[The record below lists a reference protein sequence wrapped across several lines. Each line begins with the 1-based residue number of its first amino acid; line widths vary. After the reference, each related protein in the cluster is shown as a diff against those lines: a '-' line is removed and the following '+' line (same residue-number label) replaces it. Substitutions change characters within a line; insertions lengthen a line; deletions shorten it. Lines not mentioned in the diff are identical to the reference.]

1 MGKLCHISPFNIRQS
16 IYRCCQRK
24 EGGIKSM
31 RTFYALIKNNLR
43 ITIMHKPISFL
54 LMTITP
60 IIVLIIASKMVSYS
74 TTFVNVGIV
83 DGDKTRASEAITQIV
98 DGLEGIKIFKMNE
111 NEVEANFQSNKI
123 NTALV
128 IRSGFQDG
136 LLNNSIENLVVKG
149 NEEQN
154 VYTLL
159 QAILKNHL
167 LNLRNLGKI
176 SGGDA
181 AVFENA
187 VGNYIASSEF
197 VEKTSLNDLYTEY
210 NNSNIFVGFLILFI
224 FFNSSAIANVIN
236 IDRERNIYSRIF
248 LSPAK
253 VWMYYL
259 SNVLCNLVITA
270 FQILAAILSMEYFT
284 NTSIGVEPGVLFLIL
299 FLTAMVAVSLGT
311 FYVSITE
318 EADAAS
324 MISNFANLLIV
335 ILGGCFIQVELF
347 PKLINA
353 ISYISPARWAMGSIL
368 DLQQGLTLGD
378 IAGKA
383 SLLGGMAAVILA
395 ISVIITSKREKK
407 FRSLS

>member
-1 MGKLCHISPFNIRQS
+1 M
-16 IYRCCQRK
+16 
-24 EGGIKSM
+24 
-31 RTFYALIKNNLR
+31 
-43 ITIMHKPISFL
+43 
-54 LMTITP
+54 
-60 IIVLIIASKMVSYS
+60 
-74 TTFVNVGIV
+74 
-83 DGDKTRASEAITQIV
+83 
-98 DGLEGIKIFKMNE
+98 
-111 NEVEANFQSNKI
+111 
-123 NTALV
+123 
-128 IRSGFQDG
+128 
-136 LLNNSIENLVVKG
+136 
-149 NEEQN
+149 
-154 VYTLL
+154 
-159 QAILKNHL
+159 
-167 LNLRNLGKI
+167 
-176 SGGDA
+176 
-181 AVFENA
+181 
-187 VGNYIASSEF
+187 
-197 VEKTSLNDLYTEY
+197 EKTSLNDLYTEY

-259 SNVLCNLVITA
+259 SNVLCNLVIVA

-383 SLLGGMAAVILA
+383 VLLGGMAALILA
-395 ISVIITSKREKK
+395 ISVIITSKREKEIQKSFLKWQRIQLDKDRNITMAELYYMNIEDPISAEDYQTLLGTCASDKREAIHK
-407 FRSLS
+407 FRFEADRKKEHCTGKCWPDS

>member
-1 MGKLCHISPFNIRQS
+1 
-16 IYRCCQRK
+16 
-24 EGGIKSM
+24 M

-98 DGLEGIKIFKMNE
+98 DGLEGIKVFKMNE

-136 LLNNSIENLVVKG
+136 LLNNSIDQLVVKG

-176 SGGDA
+176 SGGM
-181 AVFENA
+181 
-187 VGNYIASSEF
+187 
-197 VEKTSLNDLYTEY
+197 LL
-210 NNSNIFVGFLILFI
+210 
-224 FFNSSAIANVIN
+224 
-236 IDRERNIYSRIF
+236 YSR
-248 LSPAK
+248 
-253 VWMYYL
+253 M
-259 SNVLCNLVITA
+259 
-270 FQILAAILSMEYFT
+270 
-284 NTSIGVEPGVLFLIL
+284 
-299 FLTAMVAVSLGT
+299 
-311 FYVSITE
+311 
-318 EADAAS
+318 
-324 MISNFANLLIV
+324 
-335 ILGGCFIQVELF
+335 
-347 PKLINA
+347 
-353 ISYISPARWAMGSIL
+353 R
-368 DLQQGLTLGD
+368 
-378 IAGKA
+378 
-383 SLLGGMAAVILA
+383 
-395 ISVIITSKREKK
+395 
-407 FRSLS
+407 

>member
-1 MGKLCHISPFNIRQS
+1 
-16 IYRCCQRK
+16 
-24 EGGIKSM
+24 
-31 RTFYALIKNNLR
+31 
-43 ITIMHKPISFL
+43 MHKPISFL

-60 IIVLIIASKMVSYS
+60 IIVLIIASKLVSYS
-74 TTFVNVGIV
+74 TTFVNVGIA
-83 DGDKTRASEAITQIV
+83 DGDHSRASEAVTQIV
-98 DGLEGIKIFKMNE
+98 GGLEGIKVFYMDE

-123 NTALV
+123 NAALV
-128 IRSGFQDG
+128 IRSGFQNG
-136 LLNNSIENLVVKG
+136 LLNNSIEKLVVKG

-236 IDRERNIYSRIF
+236 TDRERNIYARIF

-259 SNVLCNLVITA
+259 SNVLCNLVIVA
-270 FQILAAILSMEYFT
+270 FQILAAVLSMEYFT

-299 FLTAMVAVSLGT
+299 FLTALVAVSLGT

-378 IAGKA
+378 IAGNA
-383 SLLGGMAAVILA
+383 FLLGGMAAVILA
-395 ISVIITSKREKK
+395 VSVIITSKREKK

>member
-1 MGKLCHISPFNIRQS
+1 
-16 IYRCCQRK
+16 
-24 EGGIKSM
+24 M

-43 ITIMHKPISFL
+43 ISIMHKPVSFL
-54 LMTITP
+54 LMTIAP
-60 IIVLIIASKMVSYS
+60 IIVLIIASKVVSYS
-74 TTFVNVGIV
+74 TTFVNVGIA
-83 DGDKTRASEAITQIV
+83 DGDNSRASQAVTQIV
-98 DGLEGIKIFKMNE
+98 GGLEGI
-111 NEVEANFQSNKI
+111 EVFYMDKDEVDANFQSNKI
-123 NTALV
+123 NAALV
-128 IRSGFQDG
+128 IDDGFQEG
-136 LLNNSIENLVVKG
+136 LLKNSIENLVVKG

-176 SGGDA
+176 SSGDP

-187 VGNYIASSEF
+187 VDNYIASSEF

-259 SNVLCNLVITA
+259 SNVLCNLVIVA
-270 FQILAAILSMEYFT
+270 FQILAAVLSMEYFT

-368 DLQQGLTLGD
+368 DLQQGLTLAD
-378 IAGKA
+378 ISGKA
-383 SLLGGMAAVILA
+383 FLLGGMAAFILA
-395 ISVIITSKREKK
+395 VSILITSKREKK

>member
-1 MGKLCHISPFNIRQS
+1 
-16 IYRCCQRK
+16 
-24 EGGIKSM
+24 M

-98 DGLEGIKIFKMNE
+98 DGLEGIKVFKMNE

-136 LLNNSIENLVVKG
+136 LLNNSIDQLVVKG

-284 NTSIGVEPGVLFLIL
+284 NTSIGVEPSVLFLIL

>member
-1 MGKLCHISPFNIRQS
+1 
-16 IYRCCQRK
+16 
-24 EGGIKSM
+24 M

-98 DGLEGIKIFKMNE
+98 DGLEGIKVFKMNE

-128 IRSGFQDG
+128 IHSGFQDG
-136 LLNNSIENLVVKG
+136 LLNNSIEHLVVKG

-236 IDRERNIYSRIF
+236 TDRERNIYARIF

-270 FQILAAILSMEYFT
+270 FQILAAVLSMEYFT

-299 FLTAMVAVSLGT
+299 FLTALVAVSLGT

-395 ISVIITSKREKK
+395 VSVIITSKREKK

>member
-1 MGKLCHISPFNIRQS
+1 
-16 IYRCCQRK
+16 
-24 EGGIKSM
+24 M
-31 RTFYALIKNNLR
+31 RTFLALMKNNLR
-43 ITIMHKPISFL
+43 ISILHKPISFL
-54 LMTITP
+54 LMTLAP
-60 IIVLIIASKMVSYS
+60 IIVLLIASQVISYS
-74 TTFVNVGIV
+74 SSFVNVGIA
-83 DGDKTRASEAITQIV
+83 DTDKSRSSEAITQIV
-98 DGLEGIKIFKMNE
+98 SGLEGIEVFYIDE
-111 NEVEANFQSNKI
+111 AEVEASFQSNKI
-123 NTALV
+123 NVALV
-128 IRSGFQDG
+128 INDGFQEG
-136 LLNNSIENLVVKG
+136 LLNNSIENIVVKG

-167 LNLRNLGKI
+167 LNLRNLGKV
-176 SGGDA
+176 STNDV

-187 VGNYIASSEF
+187 VENYIQSSQF

-259 SNVLCNLVITA
+259 SNVLCNLVIVA
-270 FQILAAILSMEYFT
+270 FQILAAVLSMEFFT
-284 NTSIGVEPGVLFLIL
+284 NTSIGVPPGVLFVIL

-318 EADAAS
+318 ESDAAS

-347 PKLINA
+347 PKVINT

-368 DLQQGLTLGD
+368 DLQQGLNLTD
-378 IAGKA
+378 ISDKA
-383 SLLGGMAAVILA
+383 ILLGGMSLVILLL
-395 ISVIITSKREKK
+395 SVIITSKREKK
-407 FRSLS
+407 FRSIA

>member
-1 MGKLCHISPFNIRQS
+1 
-16 IYRCCQRK
+16 
-24 EGGIKSM
+24 M

-83 DGDKTRASEAITQIV
+83 DGDQTRASEAITQIV
-98 DGLEGIKIFKMNE
+98 DGLEGIKVFKMNE

-383 SLLGGMAAVILA
+383 SLLGGMAAVILG

>member
-1 MGKLCHISPFNIRQS
+1 
-16 IYRCCQRK
+16 
-24 EGGIKSM
+24 M

-83 DGDKTRASEAITQIV
+83 DGDQTRASEAITQIV
-98 DGLEGIKIFKMNE
+98 DGLEGIKVFKMNE

-128 IRSGFQDG
+128 IHSGFQDG
-136 LLNNSIENLVVKG
+136 LLNNSIDQLVVKG

-383 SLLGGMAAVILA
+383 FLLGGMAAVILA

>member
-1 MGKLCHISPFNIRQS
+1 
-16 IYRCCQRK
+16 
-24 EGGIKSM
+24 M

>member
-1 MGKLCHISPFNIRQS
+1 
-16 IYRCCQRK
+16 
-24 EGGIKSM
+24 M

-98 DGLEGIKIFKMNE
+98 DGLDGIKVFKMNE

-128 IRSGFQDG
+128 ISSGFQDG
-136 LLNNSIENLVVKG
+136 LLNNSIEHLVVKG

-259 SNVLCNLVITA
+259 SNVLCNLVIVA

-383 SLLGGMAAVILA
+383 VLLGGMAALILA

>member
-1 MGKLCHISPFNIRQS
+1 
-16 IYRCCQRK
+16 
-24 EGGIKSM
+24 M

-83 DGDKTRASEAITQIV
+83 DGDQTRASEAITQIV
-98 DGLEGIKIFKMNE
+98 DGLDGIKVFKMNE

-136 LLNNSIENLVVKG
+136 LLNNSIEHLVVKG

-259 SNVLCNLVITA
+259 SNVLCNLVIVA

-383 SLLGGMAAVILA
+383 VLLGGMAALILA

>member
-1 MGKLCHISPFNIRQS
+1 
-16 IYRCCQRK
+16 
-24 EGGIKSM
+24 M

-176 SGGDA
+176 SGGM
-181 AVFENA
+181 
-187 VGNYIASSEF
+187 
-197 VEKTSLNDLYTEY
+197 LL
-210 NNSNIFVGFLILFI
+210 
-224 FFNSSAIANVIN
+224 
-236 IDRERNIYSRIF
+236 YSR
-248 LSPAK
+248 
-253 VWMYYL
+253 M
-259 SNVLCNLVITA
+259 
-270 FQILAAILSMEYFT
+270 
-284 NTSIGVEPGVLFLIL
+284 
-299 FLTAMVAVSLGT
+299 
-311 FYVSITE
+311 
-318 EADAAS
+318 
-324 MISNFANLLIV
+324 
-335 ILGGCFIQVELF
+335 
-347 PKLINA
+347 
-353 ISYISPARWAMGSIL
+353 R
-368 DLQQGLTLGD
+368 
-378 IAGKA
+378 
-383 SLLGGMAAVILA
+383 
-395 ISVIITSKREKK
+395 
-407 FRSLS
+407 

>member
-1 MGKLCHISPFNIRQS
+1 
-16 IYRCCQRK
+16 
-24 EGGIKSM
+24 M

-83 DGDKTRASEAITQIV
+83 DGDQTRASEAITQIV
-98 DGLEGIKIFKMNE
+98 DGLEGIKVFKMNE

-176 SGGDA
+176 SGGM
-181 AVFENA
+181 
-187 VGNYIASSEF
+187 
-197 VEKTSLNDLYTEY
+197 LL
-210 NNSNIFVGFLILFI
+210 
-224 FFNSSAIANVIN
+224 
-236 IDRERNIYSRIF
+236 YSR
-248 LSPAK
+248 
-253 VWMYYL
+253 M
-259 SNVLCNLVITA
+259 
-270 FQILAAILSMEYFT
+270 
-284 NTSIGVEPGVLFLIL
+284 
-299 FLTAMVAVSLGT
+299 
-311 FYVSITE
+311 
-318 EADAAS
+318 
-324 MISNFANLLIV
+324 
-335 ILGGCFIQVELF
+335 
-347 PKLINA
+347 
-353 ISYISPARWAMGSIL
+353 R
-368 DLQQGLTLGD
+368 
-378 IAGKA
+378 
-383 SLLGGMAAVILA
+383 
-395 ISVIITSKREKK
+395 
-407 FRSLS
+407 

>member
-1 MGKLCHISPFNIRQS
+1 
-16 IYRCCQRK
+16 
-24 EGGIKSM
+24 M

-83 DGDKTRASEAITQIV
+83 DGDQTRASEAITQIV
-98 DGLEGIKIFKMNE
+98 DGLDGIKVFKMNE

-136 LLNNSIENLVVKG
+136 LLNNSIEHLVVKG

-259 SNVLCNLVITA
+259 SNVLCNLVIVA

-383 SLLGGMAAVILA
+383 FLLGGMAAVILA

>member
-1 MGKLCHISPFNIRQS
+1 M
-16 IYRCCQRK
+16 
-24 EGGIKSM
+24 
-31 RTFYALIKNNLR
+31 
-43 ITIMHKPISFL
+43 
-54 LMTITP
+54 
-60 IIVLIIASKMVSYS
+60 
-74 TTFVNVGIV
+74 
-83 DGDKTRASEAITQIV
+83 
-98 DGLEGIKIFKMNE
+98 
-111 NEVEANFQSNKI
+111 
-123 NTALV
+123 
-128 IRSGFQDG
+128 
-136 LLNNSIENLVVKG
+136 
-149 NEEQN
+149 
-154 VYTLL
+154 
-159 QAILKNHL
+159 
-167 LNLRNLGKI
+167 
-176 SGGDA
+176 
-181 AVFENA
+181 
-187 VGNYIASSEF
+187 
-197 VEKTSLNDLYTEY
+197 EKTSLNDLYTEY

-236 IDRERNIYSRIF
+236 TDRERNIYARIF

-270 FQILAAILSMEYFT
+270 FQILAAVLSMEYFT

-299 FLTAMVAVSLGT
+299 FLTALVAVSLGT

-395 ISVIITSKREKK
+395 VSVIITSKREKK

>member
-1 MGKLCHISPFNIRQS
+1 
-16 IYRCCQRK
+16 
-24 EGGIKSM
+24 M

-98 DGLEGIKIFKMNE
+98 DGLDGIKVFKMNE

-136 LLNNSIENLVVKG
+136 LLNNSIEHLVVKG

-259 SNVLCNLVITA
+259 SNVLCNLVIVA

-383 SLLGGMAAVILA
+383 VLLGGMAALILA

>member
-1 MGKLCHISPFNIRQS
+1 
-16 IYRCCQRK
+16 
-24 EGGIKSM
+24 M

-83 DGDKTRASEAITQIV
+83 DGDQTRASEAITQIV
-98 DGLEGIKIFKMNE
+98 DGLEGIKVFKMNE

-128 IRSGFQDG
+128 IHSGFQDG
-136 LLNNSIENLVVKG
+136 LLNNSIEQLVVKG

-259 SNVLCNLVITA
+259 SNVLCNLVIVA